1 MARRRPLSLII
12 TLSVFTA
19 IVGSVHVYFAL
30 RFLID
35 TGVAQ
40 PWRGVG
46 YAWLVGLA
54 LSIFVYPFAEQQLGA
69 RASRGLAW
77 PMFMWL
83 GAAFYLLIGLWASDF
98 VLLVLGLAGEHVAR
112 VRALAVAG
120 VATAVVAVGHW
131 NARRGPERKRVEIK
145 LAAWPAALDGYR
157 IVQLS
162 DIHISALIRRDYAQR
177 VVDHCAALAPDLI
190 AVTGDLVDG
199 SVRSLRDEV
208 APFADLRARDGVF
221 FVTGNHDFYSDEES
235 WVERVR
241 ELGMTVLR
249 NERISIARGDARFEL
264 AGVDD
269 YSTHRRAS
277 MHGLDLQAATDGW
290 NAQIPL
296 VLLAH
301 DPRTFERARELGVHL
316 QLSGHTHAGQMWP
329 FRFFVRVQTRWI
341 AGLYRS
347 GASQLYVSRGT
358 GFWGPPIRF
367 ARPAEIT
374 EIVLRPA
381 V

>member
-1 MARRRPLSLII
+1 MRRRPLSLFI
-12 TLSVFTA
+12 TLLVFTA
-19 IVGSVHVYFAL
+19 LVGSVHAYFAQRL
-30 RFLID
+30 LID
-35 TGVAQ
+35 TGVPQ
-40 PWRGVG
+40 PWRGLG
-46 YAWLVGLA
+46 YAWLIGLA
-54 LSIFVYPFAEQQLGA
+54 ASIFVYPFAENRLGA

-77 PMFMWL
+77 PLFMWL
-83 GAAFYLLIGLWASDF
+83 GTTFYLLLGLWASD
-98 VLLVLGLAGEHVAR
+98 VMLLVLGLAGEHVAR
-112 VRALAVAG
+112 MRAG
-120 VATAVVAVGHW
+120 VVAAMTAGVLGVGYW
-131 NARRGPERKRVEIK
+131 NARRGPVRKRVEVA
-145 LAAWPAALDGYR
+145 LAGWPAALDGYR

-177 VVDHCAALAPDLI
+177 LVDHCAALEPDLI
-190 AVTGDLVDG
+190 ALTGDLVDG

-208 APFADLRARDGVF
+208 APFADLRARDGVY

-249 NERISIARGDARFEL
+249 NQRISITRGDARFEL

-277 MHGLDLQAATDGW
+277 AQGLDLQAAIEGW
-290 NAQIPL
+290 NASTPL

-301 DPRTFERARELGVHL
+301 DPRSFERARVHGVHL

-329 FRFFVRVQTRWI
+329 FKWFVRFQTRWI

-347 GASQLYVSRGT
+347 GSSQLYVSRGT

-367 ARPAEIT
+367 PRPAEIT
-374 EIVLRPA
+374 EVVLRRQS
-381 V
+381 